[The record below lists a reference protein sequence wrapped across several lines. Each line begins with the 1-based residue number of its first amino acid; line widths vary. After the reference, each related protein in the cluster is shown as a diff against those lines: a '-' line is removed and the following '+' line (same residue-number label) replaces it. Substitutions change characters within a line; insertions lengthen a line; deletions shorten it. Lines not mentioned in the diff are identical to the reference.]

1 MVPLR
6 YLPHPNFFSGAAP
19 AALVTV
25 CIDTIFRDQF
35 LAFFSQQIT
44 VFSLRRSVKEITDY
58 FYIFCHKLKSIQSLS
73 SGLTPKRGKS
83 VCLARA
89 MLVFTV
95 TATFVTVIREKTL
108 RKKVRVKTSLTKL

>member
-25 CIDTIFRDQF
+25 CVDTIFRDQF
-35 LAFFSQQIT
+35 LAFFSQQ
-44 VFSLRRSVKEITDY
+44 ITDY